1 MGLDGLAEQEAKG
14 SHDVSL
20 IMDDM
25 QSYFERRRLLAVKT
39 VLDEMRKQ
47 DIIGSLRQLGEDLRR
62 EKGLAIAQCEYWS
75 DTLDRWADDLV
86 DPASCG
92 ACPGAKTRSSL
103 PPSVVLEVL
112 QILEGEVNLREETR
126 VAQQARPALQA
137 DEFARQALALSGTQD
152 GLRMRVDT
160 VTQRIRDLPDSATE
174 FDPEIRLLG
183 QVSGVM
189 SEATDI
195 LARPETGGPAIAAE
209 TEAIELLLQ
218 SRRINPRGGGGGSS
232 PGGGGTGSTQDS
244 ALALVGSGR
253 NEKEVREDRGIAQA
267 TGESGPN
274 LPEEFRA
281 GLDEY
286 FNRLEGR
293 ARP

>member
-1 MGLDGLAEQEAKG
+1 
-14 SHDVSL
+14 
-20 IMDDM
+20 MDDM

-39 VLDEMRKQ
+39 VLDEMKKE
-47 DIIGSLRQLGEDLRR
+47 DVIGSLRLLGEDLRR

-86 DPASCG
+86 DPSSCG
-92 ACPGAKTRSSL
+92 ACPGSKSRSSL

-112 QILEGEVNLREETR
+112 QVLEGEVNLREETR
-126 VAQQARPALQA
+126 VAEQARPALQA
-137 DEFARQALALSGTQD
+137 EAFKRQANTLSGTQN
-152 GLRMRVDT
+152 GLQTRVEK

-174 FDPEIRLLG
+174 FGPEIALLAR
-183 QVSGVM
+183 VSGVM
-189 SEATDI
+189 AEATAI

-218 SRRINPRGGGGGSS
+218 SKRINPKGGGGGGAS
-232 PGGGGTGSTQDS
+232 PGGGGTGSTHDS
-244 ALALVGSGR
+244 ALALVGSGI
-253 NEKEVREDRGIAQA
+253 NDKEVREDRGIAQT
-267 TGESGPN
+267 TGNAGAN

-293 ARP
+293 TQR